1 MDIVD
6 MAFIKV
12 DKEESFQLSNYTK
25 RAKINDEQLQLLLM
39 DRCLNITRI
48 NLTSWDG
55 GIPTDKSSVKHGP
68 ENRVTDPQD
77 LRLDITDEDLKST
90 FMAGVAN
97 IAAVSLAIGYP
108 TAASAPH
115 SSAFAVAAA
124 PAAAAVDAA
133 PAAAAKVERPE
144 EESDDDSMTSSELDR
159 LFGSELFG

>member
-25 RAKINDEQLQLLLM
+25 RAKINEEQLQLLLM

-48 NLTSWDG
+48 NLTSRHG
-55 GIPTDKSSVKHGP
+55 GIPTDKSSP

-77 LRLDITDEDLKST
+77 PRLDITDEDLKST

-115 SSAFAVAAA
+115 SIANGLKNLMA
-124 PAAAAVDAA
+124 
-133 PAAAAKVERPE
+133 
-144 EESDDDSMTSSELDR
+144 
-159 LFGSELFG
+159 

>member
-1 MDIVD
+1 MVLIYLSELLANNQKAGSLNYLKPFSNVGKIGVELTQLGQWVSRVNMDIVD

-48 NLTSWDG
+48 NLTSRDS
-55 GIPTDKSSVKHGP
+55 GILTNKSSVKHGP
-68 ENRVTDPQD
+68 KSR
-77 LRLDITDEDLKST
+77 LRKHLKST

-108 TAASAPH
+108 TAASLAP
-115 SSAFAVAAA
+115 SPTA
-124 PAAAAVDAA
+124 
-133 PAAAAKVERPE
+133 
-144 EESDDDSMTSSELDR
+144 
-159 LFGSELFG
+159 